1 MKMPV
6 NCVLNSNS
14 FFVCSDQFE
23 QYCFEINLKVRNHF
37 VVTLVNRSLFT
48 EPLIEIGNIFFLLL
62 RYRTVFAKR
71 TMNWIE
77 IML

>member
-37 VVTLVNRSLFT
+37 VVTLVSRSLFT